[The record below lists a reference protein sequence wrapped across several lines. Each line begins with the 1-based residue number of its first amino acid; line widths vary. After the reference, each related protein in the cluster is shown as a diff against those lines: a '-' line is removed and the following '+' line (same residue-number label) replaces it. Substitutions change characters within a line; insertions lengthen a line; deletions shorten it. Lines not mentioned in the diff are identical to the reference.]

1 MVQSALSV
9 HIRLKKFGDAPVIR
23 DVKFDVK
30 PGEFVCLFGPS
41 GTGKTTLLNL
51 IAGIDKDFD
60 GALTVPNRPRVG
72 YVFQEP
78 RLLPWMTVRQNVAL
92 AIESEPRLLAGVDEL
107 LNAVGLSDYAD
118 QFPERLSLGMAR
130 RVAIARAFAVKP
142 DLLLMDEPFVSLDS
156 DNAVRLRALLG
167 DLWASRPTTT
177 IFVTH
182 DLREAVELAD
192 RILFFSPRPAT
203 LVRDVPILL
212 PHPRAALEEQVGR
225 LAQEIA
231 G

>member
-1 MVQSALSV
+1 MVENALSV
-9 HIRLKKFGDAPVIR
+9 HIRSKKFGDAPVIR

-30 PGEFVCLFGPS
+30 AGEFVCLFGPS

-51 IAGIDKDFD
+51 IAGIDTDFD
-60 GALTVPNRPRVG
+60 GTLIVPNRPRVG

-78 RLLPWMTVRQNVAL
+78 RLLPWMTVRQNVTL
-92 AIESEPRLLAGVDEL
+92 AIEREPHLLAGVDEL
-107 LNAVGLSDYAD
+107 LSAVGLLEHANQY
-118 QFPERLSLGMAR
+118 PERLSLGMAR
-130 RVAIARAFAVKP
+130 RVAIARAFAVHP

-156 DNAVRLRALLG
+156 DNALRLRALLG
-167 DLWASRPTTT
+167 ELWASRPTTT
-177 IFVTH
+177 VFVTH

-212 PHPRAALEEQVGR
+212 PHPRATLEEQVNR